1 MPKLI
6 EVIIDSV
13 RISLTNAQ
21 RIVILKEAQGIRYLP
36 IWIGPYAAEAITI
49 ALQEIEVARPETHDL
64 MKNLV
69 QRLKGHLKQIEIISL
84 KEEVFYGNLVLESDG
99 KTMQVDS
106 RPSDALALAVRF
118 HVPIFIHPDVMA
130 SAGITPEGNLLAENP
145 PEAVHPGHVENP
157 PEEVGSNEQ
166 DHSRLTVFEE
176 FLDKLNPDDEEHPKD
191 EELPPDDSPEI

>member
-6 EVIIDSV
+6 EVSIDSV

-21 RIVILKEAQGIRYLP
+21 RIVILKETRGDRYLP

-69 QRLKGHLKQIEIISL
+69 QRLKGHLRQIEIIAL
-84 KEEVFYGNLVLESDG
+84 KEDVFYGNLVLEADG
-99 KTMQVDS
+99 KNIQVDS

-118 HVPIFIHPDVMA
+118 HVPILIHPDVLA
-130 SAGITPEGNLLAENP
+130 SAGITPERNLLAEMPSETIKAP
-145 PEAVHPGHVENP
+145 PSENP
-157 PEEVGSNEQ
+157 PEEEISSEQ

-176 FLDKLNPDDEEHPKD
+176 FLDKLSPDDEEDTKG
-191 EELPPDDSPEI
+191 EENPPDDSPEI

>member
-1 MPKLI
+1 MSKLI
-6 EVIIDSV
+6 EVTIDSV

-21 RIVILKEAQGIRYLP
+21 RIVILKEARGMRYLP

-84 KEEVFYGNLVLESDG
+84 KEDVFYGNLVLESDG

-130 SAGITPEGNLLAENP
+130 SAGITPEGNLLAEIP
-145 PEAVHPGHVENP
+145 FEDIHPVQVENP
-157 PEEVGSNEQ
+157 TEEDGSNGQ
-166 DHSRLTVFEE
+166 DHSRLSVFEE
-176 FLDKLNPDDEEHPKD
+176 FLDKLNPDDEEDRKD
-191 EELPPDDSPEI
+191 EEKPPDDSPEI